1 MVLLDLE
8 GIDVVLGEGIDDYC
22 IFILII
28 LLVLM
33 LIYNFVG
40 VLIRIDLDGFEYF

>member
-1 MVLLDLE
+1 MLLDLE
-8 GIDVVLGEGIDDYC
+8 GIDDVLGEGVDDYC

-28 LLVLM
+28 LLFLM
-33 LIYNFVG
+33 LIYNLVG